1 MSIGVRVM
9 FLDGDRIVRVSQRRF
24 ERVFDRDL
32 NEAMPEYA
40 GQRVRCAMVYMQLAD
55 RKPVEVVRIDY
66 MVLPLD
72 PEGRLDADLQ
82 SRKMMLAGETF
93 GRGIAGTSEHVVDFG
108 PYLAERQY
116 HAEYKGHPRKT
127 RSAPW
132 WTWRL
137 STEYSSS
144 CSPASK
150 PRREKCLAVRVMNES
165 SITRLLQRR
174 R

>member
-24 ERVFDRDL
+24 ERLFDRDL

-40 GQRVRCAMVYMQLAD
+40 GQRVRCAMVYVQLAD

-72 PEGRLDADLQ
+72 PDGRLDADLQ
-82 SRKMMLAGETF
+82 SRQMMLAGEMF
-93 GRGIAGTSEHVVDFG
+93 GRGITGTPERVVEFG

-116 HAEYKGHPRKT
+116 HAAFKWKP
-127 RSAPW
+127 
-132 WTWRL
+132 
-137 STEYSSS
+137 TENEER
-144 CSPASK
+144 ALVD
-150 PRREKCLAVRVMNES
+150 LALEH
-165 SITRLLQRR
+165 
-174 R
+174 

>member
-9 FLDGDRIVRVSQRRF
+9 FLDGDRIIRVSQRRF
-24 ERVFDRDL
+24 ERLVDRDL

-40 GQRVRCAMVYMQLAD
+40 GQRLRCAMVYVQLAD

-82 SRKMMLAGETF
+82 SRKMMLAGEMF
-93 GRGIAGTSEHVVDFG
+93 GRGIAGTAERVVDFG

-116 HAEYKGHPRKT
+116 HAEYN
-127 RSAPW
+127 
-132 WTWRL
+132 WTPTANEERVL
-137 STEYSSS
+137 VD
-144 CSPASK
+144 
-150 PRREKCLAVRVMNES
+150 LALEH
-165 SITRLLQRR
+165 
-174 R
+174 